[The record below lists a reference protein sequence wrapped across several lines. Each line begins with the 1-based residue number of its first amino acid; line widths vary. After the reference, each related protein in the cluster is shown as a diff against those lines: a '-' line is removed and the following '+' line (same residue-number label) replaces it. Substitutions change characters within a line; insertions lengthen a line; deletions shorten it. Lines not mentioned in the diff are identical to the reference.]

1 MKATGSHGIHV
12 VRSIEHFLKQ
22 KGEHASTVTVL

>member
-1 MKATGSHGIHV
+1 MKATGSHGI